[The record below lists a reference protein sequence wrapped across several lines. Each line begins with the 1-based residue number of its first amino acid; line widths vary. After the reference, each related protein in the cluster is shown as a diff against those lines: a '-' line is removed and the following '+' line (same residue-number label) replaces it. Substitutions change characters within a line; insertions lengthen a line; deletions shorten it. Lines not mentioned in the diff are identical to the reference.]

1 MGFGEAWYGWLN
13 LGFFFFLFIEMLN
26 ACILCHEIPGYG
38 CLTLAP
44 ENTFDQSFLEER
56 DKRKERR
63 KKEKPLCSVSHFCP
77 SSLTITTRIPRQEVQ
92 HYEESKLAKAAS
104 VPRSALEFI
113 LCPSCVGPRIL

>member
-13 LGFFFFLFIEMLN
+13 LGVFFFLFIEMLN

-56 DKRKERR
+56 DKRKERSMQQELR
-63 KKEKPLCSVSHFCP
+63 ELYPIKGFLNNYCP
-77 SSLTITTRIPRQEVQ
+77 RLL
-92 HYEESKLAKAAS
+92 KLAYGVSPIGLNSK
-104 VPRSALEFI
+104 VKF
-113 LCPSCVGPRIL
+113 

>member
-1 MGFGEAWYGWLN
+1 MVESWGV
-13 LGFFFFLFIEMLN
+13 FFLFIEMLN

-63 KKEKPLCSVSHFCP
+63 KKNLSVVFH
-77 SSLTITTRIPRQEVQ
+77 T
-92 HYEESKLAKAAS
+92 S
-104 VPRSALEFI
+104 VPVHS
-113 LCPSCVGPRIL
+113 P